1 MEVKKNH
8 FKRQRQNLRLLS
20 HALEYLE
27 RGMELLK
34 QAKEREQKLM
44 RNHDNNVSG
53 EERRKMVNDMKNWGV
68 GGV

>member
-8 FKRQRQNLRLLS
+8 FTRQRQNLRLLS
-20 HALEYLE
+20 HALDYLE

-34 QAKEREQKLM
+34 QAKNREEKLM
-44 RNHDNNVSG
+44 RNHDDSVS
-53 EERRKMVNDMKNWGV
+53 EQERKKMVDDMKNWGT